1 MNLRITPLKEYDM
14 NLFLETLDT
23 LYFSIIGLTVRCI
36 RAYTNAQEDIKAY
49 VVEDVYDADEVA
61 GIEKDIPKEDQE
73 IIETPTFKGIYEI
86 LKTPTSIQNS
96 VVGYVKGTRMYVG
109 NTAVPIYRNPTIAFD
124 TCIRTMPYGEMVTML
139 EPRGRFYKIIWK
151 EIEGWVLRD
160 DLVENA
166 VQVYPTF
173 VIGEEQSVDH
183 PNTARVRTVLG
194 DIFGLQ
200 RSNFPLQAGEYVL
213 YQLWKKGIYITWNEV
228 RPRVPGLWH
237 KILKGTHGVHIGVV
251 PKSGSIMEYML
262 HDDIGHLAY
271 VEAVFPDETITLS
284 ESNFPDSGMYNERK
298 LLKEEWKAVKP
309 VFITV
314 V

>member
-1 MNLRITPLKEYDM
+1 MNFRITPLKEFDM

-36 RAYTNAQEDIKAY
+36 RAYTNAQEHITTY
-49 VVEDVYDADEVA
+49 VVEEKYEADEVA
-61 GIEKDIPKEDQE
+61 EVEKDISPEDHE
-73 IIETPTFKGIYEI
+73 IIEIPTFKRIHEI
-86 LKTPTSIQNS
+86 LKTPIQNS
-96 VVGYVKGTRMYVG
+96 VVGYVKNTRMYVG
-109 NTAVPIYRNPTIAFD
+109 NTAVPMYRNPTIAFD
-124 TCIRTMPYGEMVTML
+124 TCIRTIPYGEMVLML
-139 EPRGRFYKIIWK
+139 EPRGRFYKIIWN

-160 DLVENA
+160 DLVENS
-166 VQVYPTF
+166 VQVYPEF

-200 RSNFPLQAGEYVL
+200 RSNFPLQAGEYIL

-237 KILKGTHGVHIGVV
+237 KILKGTRSVHVGVV
-251 PKSGSIMEYML
+251 PKVGSIMEYML

-271 VEAVFPDETITLS
+271 VEAVFPDDTITIS
-284 ESNFPDSGMYNERK
+284 ECNFPDSGIYNERE
-298 LLKEEWKAVKP
+298 LLKEEWKSVKP

>member
-1 MNLRITPLKEYDM
+1 MNFRTTPLKEYDM

-36 RAYTNAQEDIKAY
+36 RAYTNAQEHITAY
-49 VVEDVYDADEVA
+49 VAEETYEANEVA
-61 GIEKDIPKEDQE
+61 EIEKNISPEDHE
-73 IIETPTFKGIYEI
+73 IFEIPTFKTIHEI
-86 LKTPTSIQNS
+86 LKPPIQNS
-96 VVGYVKGTRMYVG
+96 VVGYVKNTRMYVG
-109 NTAVPIYRNPTIAFD
+109 NTAVPMYRNPTIAFD
-124 TCIRTMPYGEMVTML
+124 TCIRTIPYGEMVMML
-139 EPRGRFYKIIWK
+139 EPRGRFYKIIWN

-160 DLVENA
+160 DLVENS
-166 VQVYPTF
+166 VQVYPEF

-200 RSNFPLQAGEYVL
+200 RSNFPLQAGEYIL
-213 YQLWKKGIYITWNEV
+213 YQLWKKDIYITWNEV

-237 KILKGTHGVHIGVV
+237 KILKGTRGVHVGVV
-251 PKSGSIMEYML
+251 PKVGSIMEYML
-262 HDDIGHLAY
+262 HDDMGHLAY
-271 VEAVFPDETITLS
+271 VEAVFPDDTITIS
-284 ESNFPDSGMYNERK
+284 ECNFPDSGIYNERE

>member
-1 MNLRITPLKEYDM
+1 MNFRTTPLKEYDM

-36 RAYTNAQEDIKAY
+36 RAYTNAQEYITAY
-49 VVEDVYDADEVA
+49 VAEETYEANEVA
-61 GIEKDIPKEDQE
+61 EIEKNISQEDHE
-73 IIETPTFKGIYEI
+73 IIEIPTFKTIHEI
-86 LKTPTSIQNS
+86 LKPPIQNS
-96 VVGYVKGTRMYVG
+96 VFGYVKNTRMYVG
-109 NTAVPIYRNPTIAFD
+109 NTAVPMYRNPTIAFD
-124 TCIRTMPYGEMVTML
+124 TCIRTIPYGEMVMML
-139 EPRGRFYKIIWK
+139 ELRGRFYKIVWN

-160 DLVENA
+160 DLVESS
-166 VQVYPTF
+166 VQVYPEF

-200 RSNFPLQAGEYVL
+200 RSNFPLQAGEYIL

-237 KILKGTHGVHIGVV
+237 KILKGTRGVHVGVV
-251 PKSGSIMEYML
+251 PKVGSIMEYML
-262 HDDIGHLAY
+262 HDDMGHLAY
-271 VEAVFPDETITLS
+271 VEAVFPDDTITIS
-284 ESNFPDSGMYNERK
+284 ECNFPDSGIYNERE

>member
-1 MNLRITPLKEYDM
+1 MNFRITPLKEYDM

-23 LYFSIIGLTVRCI
+23 LYFSIIGLTVRSI
-36 RAYTNAQEDIKAY
+36 RAYTNAQEHSKAY
-49 VVEDVYDADEVA
+49 VVEETHEANEVTE
-61 GIEKDIPKEDQE
+61 IEKNIPQEDHE
-73 IIETPTFKGIYEI
+73 IIEIPTFKTIHEI
-86 LKTPTSIQNS
+86 LKTPIQNS
-96 VVGYVKGTRMYVG
+96 VVGLIKNTPMYVG
-109 NTAVPIYRNPTIAFD
+109 NTAVTMYRNPTIAFD
-124 TCIRTMPYGEMVTML
+124 TCIRTIPYGEMVMML
-139 EPRGRFYKIIWK
+139 EPRGRFYKIIWN
-151 EIEGWVLRD
+151 EIEGWVLRE
-160 DLVENA
+160 DLVENS
-166 VQVYPTF
+166 VQVYPEF

-200 RSNFPLQAGEYVL
+200 RSNFPLQAGEYIL
-213 YQLWKKGIYITWNEV
+213 YKLWKKGISITWNEV

-237 KILKGTHGVHIGVV
+237 KILKGTRGIHVGVV
-251 PKSGSIMEYML
+251 PKVGSIMEYML

-271 VEAVFPDETITLS
+271 VEAVFPDDTIIIS
-284 ESNFPDSGMYNERK
+284 ESNFPDSGIYNERE

>member
-1 MNLRITPLKEYDM
+1 MNFRITPLKEYDM

-23 LYFSIIGLTVRCI
+23 LYFSIIGLTVRSI
-36 RAYTNAQEDIKAY
+36 RAYTNAQEYSKAY
-49 VVEDVYDADEVA
+49 VVEETYEGNEVPE
-61 GIEKDIPKEDQE
+61 IEKNIPQEDRE
-73 IIETPTFKGIYEI
+73 ITEIPTFKTIHEI
-86 LKTPTSIQNS
+86 LKTPIQNS
-96 VVGYVKGTRMYVG
+96 VVGYVKNTPMYVG
-109 NTAVPIYRNPTIAFD
+109 NTAVPMYRNPTIAFD
-124 TCIRTMPYGEMVTML
+124 ACIRTIPYGEMVMML
-139 EPRGRFYKIIWK
+139 EPRGRFYKIIWN

-160 DLVENA
+160 DLVENS
-166 VQVYPTF
+166 VQVYPKF

-200 RSNFPLQAGEYVL
+200 RSNFPLQAGEYIL
-213 YQLWKKGIYITWNEV
+213 YKLWEKGIHITWNEV

-237 KILKGTHGVHIGVV
+237 KILKGSRGIHVGVV
-251 PKSGSIMEYML
+251 PKVGSIMEYML
-262 HDDIGHLAY
+262 HDDMGHLAY
-271 VEAVFPDETITLS
+271 VEVVFPDDTIIIS
-284 ESNFPDSGMYNERK
+284 ESNFPDSGIYNERE